1 MSADKH
7 RSLARR
13 VAWLRFF
20 SETGADGSL
29 ASRRRITGV
38 KNSPHVTV
46 DLLRLEHDGLIV
58 RSRQKLGWFGGRGT
72 ATAFEA
78 TASGLS
84 ALHETLRKHG
94 QEFGPVAL
102 VRSTQSDRPNKR
114 ERSLRGML
122 PWERAR
128 ALTPN
133 RFGQRLASGAR

>member
-13 VAWLRFF
+13 VAWLRYF
-20 SETGADGSL
+20 SEIGTDGSL

-38 KNSPHVTV
+38 KNHPHVTV

-58 RSRQKLGWFGGRGT
+58 RSRQKLGWFSGRGT
-72 ATAFEA
+72 AAAFEA

-84 ALHETLRKHG
+84 LLHEMLQKNG
-94 QEFGPVAL
+94 PEFGPVAL
-102 VRSTQSDRPNKR
+102 VSSTQTDRPNKR
-114 ERSLRGML
+114 QRSLRRLL

-128 ALTPN
+128 ALKPV
-133 RFGQRLASGAR
+133 RFGHRFEAKGC